1 MKPVANKRQPR
12 FFSAFRNNS
21 HADNVWFIRR
31 AACEPGNKTMA
42 FFDHIWQFTLIRPAA
57 IFSLR
62 EKECFDS
69 FALLRVHSQLKTK
82 RLVKRDF

>member
-42 FFDHIWQFTLIRPAA
+42 FFDHIWQFTLIRRSAT
-57 IFSLR
+57 FS
-62 EKECFDS
+62 EKEWGAHAPS
-69 FALLRVHSQLKTK
+69 RAALGAPPKAQVVSSQ
-82 RLVKRDF
+82 